1 MPPILQSITE
11 MYKNQGFD
19 SQASFFEANLPVNVD
34 IPSFDE
40 YKNQL
45 SKINLN
51 SEIDTGTTIID
62 SDIDTGTTI
71 IDSDIDTGTTEIMEE
86 TEKLLEEK
94 PVDIIGKKE
103 DLEYA
108 KFAKNV
114 YKEKDQRDNIN
125 GFKYI
130 EQDSDDLLGTYYNKD
145 TNQLIQSIRG
155 TGKAGDLKNDLGITL
170 GSLGGQVLLSGQ
182 FKKLNEQIKKN
193 KEKYSPQKLTVTGH
207 SMGGSLSNYIG
218 VANPDYETVTFNMG
232 QGVPFITDII
242 SCGLAGC
249 KNIKNYRIA
258 GDFAS
263 SLSHMFSQGSV
274 FQLKPIIPTQAIELE
289 AQAKESSFIP
299 SKYYVPHSIDQFL
312 DREPNKLHPT
322 PQIYGRQ
329 LSRGLTSLAGA
340 TLLPLGLAGLN
351 SYVKSLQQPIVQ
363 QIIEGLPAPARVGTL
378 LNPDTPLV
386 YRSLV
391 EEGQMYN
398 FQDSLSEAGLLNY
411 MGQDTRGSINM
422 FPRPLQTVIDQ
433 NIQTLRESEAL
444 GVLRQ
449 RSYIPSI
456 ASGLSMTNLGLSS
469 FGALMGLGVGEISGY
484 LVYENLLKNSEEQYE
499 KF

>member
-51 SEIDTGTTIID
+51 SEIDTGTT
-62 SDIDTGTTI
+62 
-71 IDSDIDTGTTEIMEE
+71 EITEE

-130 EQDSDDLLGTYYNKD
+130 EQDSDDLLGTYYNED

-155 TGKAGDLKNDLGITL
+155 SGKAGDLKNDLGITL

-274 FQLKPIIPTQAIELE
+274 FQLKPVIPTESIQLE
-289 AQAKESSFIP
+289 AESKESIFIP
-299 SKYYVPHSIDQFL
+299 SDFYIPHSIDQFIYR
-312 DREPNKLHPT
+312 DDNLHPD
-322 PQIYGRQ
+322 PSLYGRKLARRVGGVTLAVGLPVIKTR
-329 LSRGLTSLAGA
+329 LSSILEGRVQRIVDDELSNIGGEY
-340 TLLPLGLAGLN
+340 LN
-351 SYVKSLQQPIVQ
+351 INTY
-363 QIIEGLPAPARVGTL
+363 IEGLEEQTGV
-378 LNPDTPLV
+378 DTPV
-386 YRSLV
+386 TF
-391 EEGQMYN
+391 YN
-398 FQDSLSEAGLLNY
+398 MFNTQYESDIRN
-411 MGQDTRGSINM
+411 RINM
-422 FPRPLQTVIDQ
+422 RNNLKPIQ
-433 NIQTLRESEAL
+433 NTLNFIQGGSMGMESL
-444 GVLRQ
+444 IG
-449 RSYIPSI
+449 Y
-456 ASGLSMTNLGLSS
+456 
-469 FGALMGLGVGEISGY
+469 GVGDVSG
-484 LVYENLLKNSEEQYE
+484 VMIYENLLKNSEEQYE